1 MSILQT
7 SGIQFGDNTV
17 LNSKYGIIEQ
27 GTVAVFYQ
35 TSAPQGWSQVN
46 THTDKALR
54 VVNAASGT
62 SGSFGSGTD
71 EGAGGQPF
79 STIFPS
85 SVRPI
90 SGNVT
95 AAGSVQ
101 PTTLTTQQIPG
112 HTHNA
117 GSSVNVSPGSPGIG
131 GRAVNTSAPATSP
144 TGGGQ
149 AHTHPFS
156 GGSSPY
162 SGTIDLRVQYIDV
175 IICSFN

>member
-7 SGIQFGDNTV
+7 SGIQFGDSTI
-17 LNSKYGIIEQ
+17 LNSRYGIIPQ
-27 GTVAVFYQ
+27 NSRAVFYQ
-35 TSAPQGWSQVN
+35 ASAPTGWSQVT
-46 THTDKALR
+46 THNNKALR
-54 VVNAASGT
+54 VVSGT
-62 SGSFGSGTD
+62 GGGFGSGGTA
-71 EGAGGQPF
+71 GPGGQPF
-79 STIFPS
+79 STIFPNS
-85 SVRPI
+85 ARPI
-90 SGNVT
+90 SGTVT

-131 GRAVNTSAPATSP
+131 GRAVNANAPATSP

-175 IICSFN
+175 IICNFS

>member
-7 SGIQFGDNTV
+7 SGIQFGSDNTI
-17 LNSKYGIIEQ
+17 LNSKYGIIPQ
-27 GTVAVFYQ
+27 NSKAVFYQ
-35 TSAPQGWSQVN
+35 ASAPTGWTQVT
-46 THTDKALR
+46 THNNKALR
-54 VVNAASGT
+54 VVSGT
-62 SGSFGSGTD
+62 GGGFGSGGTA
-71 EGAGGQPF
+71 GPGGQPF
-79 STIFPS
+79 STIFPT

-90 SGNVT
+90 SGTVT

-131 GRAVNTSAPATSP
+131 GRAVNANAPATSP
-144 TGGGQ
+144 TGGGG

-156 GGSSPY
+156 GGASPY

-175 IICSFN
+175 IICNFT